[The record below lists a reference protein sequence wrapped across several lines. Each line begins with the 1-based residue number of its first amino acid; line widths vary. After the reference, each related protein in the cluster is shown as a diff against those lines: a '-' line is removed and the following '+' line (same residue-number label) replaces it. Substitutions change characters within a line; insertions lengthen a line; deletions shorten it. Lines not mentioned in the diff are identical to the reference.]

1 MVTAAQQFTETIR
14 QSTFV
19 AVFLEE
25 VKDAKYAVAVKQE
38 APKSFTENRKARYEY
53 ETLEKYQ
60 GGLELNGSEVKSIRE
75 GGAKIE
81 GAYLTIIRG
90 ELWLLG
96 AHIKPYSKAGKAN
109 PFDAVR
115 NRKVLLHKKELLNLA
130 EKTAQKGLTIV
141 PFSLYPAGHRIK
153 LSFGLCRGRKAHD
166 KRDLLKTR
174 DIDRQVRR
182 VMRGE
187 DVE

>member
-1 MVTAAQQFTETIR
+1 LSTVTASRIL
-14 QSTFV
+14 SH
-19 AVFLEE
+19 
-25 VKDAKYAVAVKQE
+25 VKQE
-38 APKSFTENRKARYEY
+38 APKSFTENRKARFEY

-81 GAYLTIIRG
+81 GAYLTIMRG
-90 ELWLLG
+90 ELWLVG

-115 NRKVLLHKKELLNLA
+115 NRKVLLHRKELLNLA
-130 EKTAQKGLTIV
+130 EKTSQKGLTIV

-166 KRDLLKTR
+166 KRDELKKR
-174 DIDRQVRR
+174 DVDRQVRR